1 MINGA
6 KELLRGLAKQ
16 NIDFFKKAGIIEE
29 GHTGKIILEMNLNQ
43 GSLTDVK
50 VSPEIRA

>member
-16 NIDFFKKAGIIEE
+16 NIDFFKKACIIEDN
-29 GHTGKIILEMNLNQ
+29 HTGKIILEINLNQ
-43 GSLTDVK
+43 GCLTDVK